1 MRETIYR
8 VLRTLVQMVAGGGL
22 TVLVDQ
28 IVTDVPASYA
38 VYIVIGFGIVVGLCQ
53 NLLEE
58 MKAIPALLKSTT
70 SVQADPAKLPPEVDR
85 STWGINR
92 G

>member
-1 MRETIYR
+1 MRDTIYR

-28 IVTDVPASYA
+28 LVTDVPASYA
-38 VYIVIGFGIVVGLCQ
+38 PYVLIGFTLAVGVAQ

-58 MKAIPALLKSTT
+58 MGPLPALMKSTT

-85 STWGINR
+85 SQWGINR
-92 G
+92 Q